1 MILFSFEVDTLEI
14 ALQEQ
19 QDLVDMIFIVESSIS
34 HKRVRKYQYC
44 NRITWVSQEPKPLVW
59 ESVKFSK
66 RFDFVNPDKI
76 MHVVANDE
84 RNAEWSDNE
93 W

>member
-1 MILFSFEVDTLEI
+1 MLLKTKRKIVLMILFSFEV
-14 ALQEQ
+14 
-19 QDLVDMIFIVESSIS
+19 
-34 HKRVRKYQYC
+34 
-44 NRITWVSQEPKPLVW
+44 EPKPLVW
-59 ESVKFSK
+59 ESVTFSK

-84 RNAEWSDNE
+84 RNAEWPDNE